1 MAITSAICSSF
12 KQELLEGKH
21 DFQTSGSGGHTFKI
35 ALFTSSASLGAA
47 TTDYSTSN
55 EITNTSGSA
64 YSAGGKALTNTGVG
78 LTSTTA
84 FTDFSDISW
93 TSASFTAN
101 GALIYNTTTDGGSG
115 TTDAVCVIAFG
126 SDKTATNGTF
136 EIQFPQF
143 SFAIFVTPCN
153 YATCRIFLSMLSNV
167 FSYCF
172 WFLLNIYSFTRPLL
186 TISSSLKSIVSKHF
200 IDLIISIN

>member
-12 KQELLEGKH
+12 KQELLQGKH
-21 DFQTSGSGGHTFKI
+21 SFESSGGHTFKL
-35 ALFTSSASLGAA
+35 ALYDSDASLGAS
-47 TTDYSTSN
+47 TTDYSTSE

-64 YSAGGKALTNTGVG
+64 YSAGGATLTNTGVG

-84 FTDFSDISW
+84 FTDFSDVEY

-126 SDKTATNGTF
+126 GDKTASNGTF
-136 EIQFPQF
+136 KIEFPAND
-143 SFAIFVTPCN
+143 SSNAIIRL
-153 YATCRIFLSMLSNV
+153 A
-167 FSYCF
+167 
-172 WFLLNIYSFTRPLL
+172 
-186 TISSSLKSIVSKHF
+186 
-200 IDLIISIN
+200 